1 MDKGEVAEFI
11 LRGATPEKLKYVP
24 LIMNNVNIDNCF
36 VAGDVMRRIDDGNI
50 QLVIDLFKKLVRD
63 SVGHRVFRDV
73 DLENIKYIP
82 EFLSVL
88 DKEVGRD
95 AAAQISI
102 KLNYKNKGRILRV
115 LKKLDTGYS
124 PSRYFD

>member
-1 MDKGEVAEFI
+1 MF
-11 LRGATPEKLKYVP
+11 
-24 LIMNNVNIDNCF
+24 C
-36 VAGDVMRRIDDGNI
+36 
-50 QLVIDLFKKLVRD
+50 
-63 SVGHRVFRDV
+63 DV

-88 DKEVGRD
+88 DKKVGRD
-95 AAAQISI
+95 AAAEISI
-102 KLNYKNKGRILRV
+102 KLNYKNKGSILRL